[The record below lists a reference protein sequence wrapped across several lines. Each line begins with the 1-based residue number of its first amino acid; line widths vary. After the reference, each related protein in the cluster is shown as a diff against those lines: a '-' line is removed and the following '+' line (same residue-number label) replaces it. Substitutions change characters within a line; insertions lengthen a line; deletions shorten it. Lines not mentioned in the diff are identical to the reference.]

1 MSKKKQLEQGAMPA
15 KREPRKRRFR
25 LGLLL
30 LLVAFAFVTLKFGQ
44 QYQRIQEMRQ
54 EAQQYEKQYAA
65 VLAEKEKLEEEKELL
80 SAPTYIERLAREK
93 LGLVKNGEV
102 LVVPAEENDE
112 VEEYKEEVNPGDI
125 H

>member
-1 MSKKKQLEQGAMPA
+1 MSKKKQLEQGAMSA

-25 LGLLL
+25 LGTLI

-80 SAPTYIERLAREK
+80 SEPTYIERLAREK

-112 VEEYKEEVNPGDI
+112 VEEYKEDVNPGDI